1 MSKIETRV
9 AWGPDV
15 VGRIR
20 LDERR
25 WAYGVRAPFDMPA
38 HIPDLMGTK
47 VSLDGKP
54 FEIRGIVPKAPFT
67 PIKKGELM
75 ELLVVVL

>member
-1 MSKIETRV
+1 LSKIETRV

-15 VGRIR
+15 VGRMR

-25 WAYGVRAPFDMPA
+25 WAYGGRAPFDMPA